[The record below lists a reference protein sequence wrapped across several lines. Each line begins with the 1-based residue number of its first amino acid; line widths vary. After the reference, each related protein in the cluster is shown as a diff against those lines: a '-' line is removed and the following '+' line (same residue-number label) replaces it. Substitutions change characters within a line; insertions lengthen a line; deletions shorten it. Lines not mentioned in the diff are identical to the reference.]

1 MAAALQQSQFYAGID
16 DNNSDEIRISNNG
29 SEDISDSLGEL
40 SDELN
45 SFHISQPTTY
55 TTKGTT
61 VDTNN
66 NIGKQFKA
74 YQANNSFSESAFV
87 SGFRDTDEHINND
100 NNDNNNNNND
110 DDDDDHE
117 DEMILNNGNSSRSNG
132 TTDSISDGNE
142 SNFMDYGTVQ
152 HRTRQSTKGTTV
164 GNTSAQFLPYMK
176 PYPRGIDTRSNH
188 GLNFSYNDG
197 NEQIAL
203 NSEELQNK
211 YGMKTDN
218 CRSTST
224 REPQSALI
232 IKDIGELSGQMMNT
246 FKRKNELQ
254 QSRVYH
260 DETTGSAYRNEGD
273 EIGDDEEEEYTDSAV
288 LDEDD
293 DPALAAKQVYNN
305 LLRTQGSRYF
315 DMKRNI
321 TNRTVSTRGSS
332 VSGTSYNKELNLIT
346 PGSIGYRFKHSKG
359 IWVPEEEFQN
369 ISSSQVA
376 ETTTATNNT
385 SKMNHSSTK
394 NTTSTF
400 TMSEETQDDTDD
412 DIANSTT
419 PLDPPRIDQETL
431 LRNVFSKETSEDI
444 IASHVHET
452 VEDTTRL
459 SDIPEMSFSATR
471 QQTVSLLMNALESTL
486 PQDSS
491 NWESVHNLKMSNQKI
506 LQSVIALDRYMPNL
520 IKLDLN
526 NNEVSNLEGL
536 PLTLKELNLSNNKVN
551 DTFCTFSENNRLRTL
566 DLSHNSLTHNLHIL
580 NNCHNLLSVNL
591 SHNSITSLA
600 QLGDSMI
607 HYLDMSFNSLTG
619 VIDFEKILTQNDN
632 CLGGWLTIQELDLS
646 NNSDIAELHHIEKLA
661 SLRILRVNNIP
672 GLKILNTENS
682 MLTKLEIVCDNS
694 HTRTCGNYNKDYE
707 GLSLGGFPNLQ
718 ELMID
723 NNTRIADEIPSSLHA
738 ATVEGT
744 SNSEIDS
751 KQLSGLLNKIPGNIL
766 SLHIHNLPQ
775 INPLMLIEQEYFHEL
790 RELSLSGCGINSVY
804 SLLSKL
810 PSSQKL
816 QYLDVS
822 GTPLSNRRIISM
834 EFTNNSKIKFQQQF
848 HNLIQKAC
856 PALQELH
863 I

>member
-1 MAAALQQSQFYAGID
+1 MATAFQQSQLYTGYD
-16 DNNSDEIRISNNG
+16 DNNSDEIQIINNG

-61 VDTNN
+61 VDTND
-66 NIGKQFKA
+66 NIKKQFKA

-87 SGFRDTDEHINND
+87 SGFRDADEHTNDETNNNDHSDEMISNSVILNND
-100 NNDNNNNNND
+100 NSFR
-110 DDDDDHE
+110 
-117 DEMILNNGNSSRSNG
+117 GNSP
-132 TTDSISDGNE
+132 TDSISDGNE

-152 HRTRQSTKGTTV
+152 HRARQLTSRTTV

-176 PYPRGIDTRSNH
+176 QQLRDIDTRGNR

-197 NEQIAL
+197 KEQIAL
-203 NSEELQNK
+203 SSEDLQNK
-211 YGMKTDN
+211 YGNITDN
-218 CRSTST
+218 RRSAST
-224 REPQSALI
+224 REPPSALI
-232 IKDIGELSGQMMNT
+232 VKDMGELSGQVMNT

-260 DETTGSAYRNEGD
+260 DVTTGSAYHNEGN
-273 EIGDDEEEEYTDSAV
+273 EMEEDEEEYADSDV
-288 LDEDD
+288 LEDDD

-385 SKMNHSSTK
+385 SKMNNSSTK

-400 TMSEETQDDTDD
+400 TLSEETQDDTND

-444 IASHVHET
+444 IPTHVHET

-471 QQTVSLLMNALESTL
+471 QQTVSLLMNALESAL
-486 PQDSS
+486 PQDST
-491 NWESVHNLKMSNQKI
+491 NWENVHSLKMSNQKI
-506 LQSVIALDRYMPNL
+506 LRSVVALDRYMPNL

-526 NNEVSNLEGL
+526 NNEISNLEGF
-536 PLTLKELNLSNNKVN
+536 PITLKELNLSNNKVN
-551 DTFCTFSENNRLRTL
+551 DTFCTFSENNRLRKL
-566 DLSHNSLTHNLHIL
+566 DLSHNTLSHDLQIL
-580 NNCHNLLSVNL
+580 NSCHNLLSVNL
-591 SHNSITSLA
+591 SHNNITSLS

-607 HYLDMSFNSLTG
+607 HHLDISFNSLVG
-619 VIDFEKILTQNDN
+619 IINFEKIIAQNDN
-632 CLGGWLTIQELDLS
+632 RLGGWLTIQELDLS
-646 NNSDIAELHHIEKLA
+646 NNTEITELHHIEKLT
-661 SLRILRVNNIP
+661 SLRVLRVNNIP
-672 GLKILNTENS
+672 GLKILNTDNS
-682 MLTKLEIVCDNS
+682 MLTRLEIVCDNS
-694 HTRTCGNYNKDYE
+694 ITKISGKDETDYE
-707 GLSLGGFPNLQ
+707 GFSLTGFHNLQ
-718 ELMID
+718 ELVID
-723 NNTRIADEIPSSLHA
+723 NNTRIIDDIPSSLHV
-738 ATVEGT
+738 ATVKGIL
-744 SNSEIDS
+744 NSEIDS
-751 KQLSGLLNKIPGNIL
+751 KNISAILNKIPGNIL
-766 SLHIHNLPQ
+766 SLHIHNLPH
-775 INPLMLIEQEYFHEL
+775 INPLTLVEQDHFHEL
-790 RELSLSGCGINSVY
+790 SELSLSGCGINSVY

-810 PSSQKL
+810 PSSKKL

-822 GTPLSNRRIISM
+822 NTPLSNRRIMSIESPTDGTI
-834 EFTNNSKIKFQQQF
+834 EFQKQF
-848 HNLIQKAC
+848 HSLIQEAC